1 MAQELRETSDALKS
15 ADEKELE
22 KILNENPKGRFW
34 VVIAHKPIKQRLT
47 SGEIVIKKAIK
58 LYKVKPDP
66 ILGTIMLEI
75 NDGQIVSH
83 EISPLDAPIDYGRIE
98 KHAGLVDYSN
108 YIINPRASQAYIY
121 N

>member
-1 MAQELRETSDALKS
+1 MVQELRETSDALQNS
-15 ADEKELE
+15 DEKELE
-22 KILNENPKGRFW
+22 KILNANPKGRFW
-34 VVIAHKPIKQRLT
+34 VVIAHKPIKQRLK
-47 SGEIVIKKAIK
+47 SGEIVIKKVIK
-58 LYKVKPDP
+58 LYKVKPNAL
-66 ILGTIMLEI
+66 LGTIILEI

-98 KHAGLVDYSN
+98 KHAGLVDYSS